1 MVLGTQRYWE
11 TWVSK
16 YIHTKKKEEK
26 KNEMAGGRDSDG
38 ADDA

>member
-16 YIHTKKKEEK
+16 YIHTKKEEK
-26 KNEMAGGRDSDG
+26 KNEMAGGRGSDG